1 MYLHGQ
7 NIFKVSSHDPIFVSN
22 YSLAHIF
29 RQQLDVS
36 TPIFDMFPAAFVY
49 WMKIELIHFPTL
61 DLAKYFYKM
70 AATAGS
76 SCGEVGMKFSKQELL
91 KFFELIT
98 K

>member
-7 NIFKVSSHDPIFVSN
+7 NIFKVSSHDPIFASN
-22 YSLAHIF
+22 YSSAHFF

-36 TPIFDMFPAAFVY
+36 TPIFDKFPAVFVY
-49 WMKIELIHFPTL
+49 WMKIELLHFPTP
-61 DLAKYFYKM
+61 DLAEYFYKM